1 MGRGSNCST
10 TATTKSVL
18 QQTLLE
24 SVRGCIYK
32 LAWATLKEW
41 LIMYISS
48 SFYLFF
54 VFLINAL
61 VSKFIFDRI
70 LNCELK
76 IVLAK
81 IYCTIVFTVYIMI
94 LLVKLS
100 TYSLVSLKEGISVQL
115 NACNSETDITFDT
128 QKPIHEEN
136 PDT

>member
-1 MGRGSNCST
+1 
-10 TATTKSVL
+10 
-18 QQTLLE
+18 
-24 SVRGCIYK
+24 
-32 LAWATLKEW
+32 
-41 LIMYISS
+41 MYISS

-81 IYCTIVFTVYIMI
+81 IYCTIVFTVYIMV

-115 NACNSETDITFDT
+115 NTCDSETDMILVIS
-128 QKPIHEEN
+128 Q
-136 PDT
+136 